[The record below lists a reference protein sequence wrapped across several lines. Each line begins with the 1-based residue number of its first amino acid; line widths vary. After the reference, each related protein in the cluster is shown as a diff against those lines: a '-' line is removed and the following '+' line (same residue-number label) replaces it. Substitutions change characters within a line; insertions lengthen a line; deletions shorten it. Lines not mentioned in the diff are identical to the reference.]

1 MEKEWPKA
9 ISCPFCGAPCDKL
22 VPSSG
27 MLKCSYCGGSFQAPP
42 RRDIEVSP
50 CYNHPDRFPKGLC
63 NDCSNNFCEDCL
75 HTFDLRSRDASA
87 TLYLCSGCLRI
98 RKVQQAKGSFYAG
111 ILMVLVGL
119 LFLFS
124 APSTFPRT
132 LALLPIIF
140 GIGLLIYG
148 YSKGR
153 EADAEYDKSIVSEPQ
168 PGALW

>member
-1 MEKEWPKA
+1 M
-9 ISCPFCGAPCDKL
+9 
-22 VPSSG
+22 
-27 MLKCSYCGGSFQAPP
+27 
-42 RRDIEVSP
+42 DIEVSP
-50 CYNHPDRFPKGLC
+50 CYNHPDRFSKGLC

-119 LFLFS
+119 LFLFL
-124 APSTFPRT
+124 APSTFPRMLT
-132 LALLPIIF
+132 LLPIIF

-153 EADAEYDKSIVSEPQ
+153 KADAEYDKSIASEPQ